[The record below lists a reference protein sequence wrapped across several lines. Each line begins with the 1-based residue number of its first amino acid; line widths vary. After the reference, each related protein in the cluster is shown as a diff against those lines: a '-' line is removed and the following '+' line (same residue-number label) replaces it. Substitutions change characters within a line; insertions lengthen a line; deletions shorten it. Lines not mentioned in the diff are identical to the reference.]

1 MANTLANNHLSKLA
15 QKGRMG
21 DDKILQFS
29 DGRIEH
35 GNAFEEKL
43 MGDAVGES
51 LVDAIGSKT
60 INPETGLKE
69 NWYIQAAGLVLAGL
83 QSAATGKSAS
93 DAAKSQAEHL
103 KLALEQNKETKE
115 MLASQSRD
123 QKEFTNLQFQK
134 QFTDFSREAGV
145 ETEKLTKE
153 YTQAAGKTGLAFSGE
168 VAEEMDKSLDLQ
180 QERVGSAQEG
190 LMAEHGKAIGEITG
204 NFESTMAQLNA
215 EEQRMKKDLQMAE
228 KQADAWFLGKNFL
241 SLGDD
246 DKWFS

>member
-1 MANTLANNHLSKLA
+1 MANTLANNHLSTLA

-35 GNAFEEKL
+35 GNSFEEKL
-43 MGDAVGES
+43 MGDAVGEA

-69 NWYIQAAGLVLAGL
+69 NFYIQAAGLALAGI
-83 QSAATGKSAS
+83 QSATTGKAAS

-103 KLALEQNKETKE
+103 ELALEQNKETKK
-115 MLASQSRD
+115 MLGDQSRD
-123 QKEFTNLQFQK
+123 QKEFANLQFQK

-153 YTQAAGKTGLAFSGE
+153 FTKTAGKTGLAYSGE

-180 QERVGSAQEG
+180 QERVSSSKEG
-190 LMAEHGKAIGEITG
+190 LMAEHGKSIGQITG

-215 EEQRMKKDLQMAE
+215 EESRMENDLKMAN
-228 KQADAWFLGKNFL
+228 KQADAWYLGRDFL